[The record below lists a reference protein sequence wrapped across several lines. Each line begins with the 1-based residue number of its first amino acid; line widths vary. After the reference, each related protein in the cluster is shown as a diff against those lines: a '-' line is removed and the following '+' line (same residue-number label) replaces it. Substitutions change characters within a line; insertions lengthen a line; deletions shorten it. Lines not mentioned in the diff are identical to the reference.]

1 MGIEDYFFKNKDNQ
15 GSCGD
20 RKDNENKPGDSTDGT
35 GSPGREDE
43 IKELMKKMMSEE
55 GRGVDFGGKK
65 KDRSSGGHLKGWQ
78 WRESK
83 KALEKKE
90 RAKAK
95 HFEPKI
101 GDRRFEDAK
110 ASFIIP
116 VEKME
121 RNEYG
126 IISGLSMGR
135 IRVLLDG
142 RPYDCLIDQ
151 GLPIKLGETLAV
163 GDYVTIKVRNDKY
176 FVDHL
181 IERKTTLTRL
191 RRDST
196 RWGGDNT
203 KNEQVIAANI
213 DLAVIVVAAKNPPLH
228 PRFIDRYLILIQY
241 GDIEPVI
248 CVNKA
253 DLGIENENVLSAYK
267 NIGIRVIETSTET
280 GQGIEELK
288 NIISQKTVVLV
299 GNSGVG
305 KSSLI
310 NSILPQLDLR
320 VGEVGEKTGKGKHT
334 TTSSDL
340 IPWSDDSFIIDTP
353 GIRSLE
359 MANITK
365 QELELYFDEIAQYS
379 HGCKFSDCLHDVE
392 NGCVVKDAVNQG
404 LIDQQRYESYLKILH
419 EIV

>member
-1 MGIEDYFFKNKDNQ
+1 MSIEDYFFKNKDNRDSNMDKEDNNNETDDHADEKKQ
-15 GSCGD
+15 SK
-20 RKDNENKPGDSTDGT
+20 RKD
-35 GSPGREDE
+35 E
-43 IKELMKKMMSEE
+43 IVEIVKKMILEDDKS
-55 GRGVDFGGKK
+55 VNFGGKK
-65 KDRSSGGHLKGWQ
+65 KGYASGGHLKGWQ

-83 KALEKKE
+83 KALEKKD

-101 GDRRFEDAK
+101 GDRRFEEAK
-110 ASFIIP
+110 ASFIISA
-116 VEKME
+116 EKIE
-121 RNEYG
+121 RNKYG
-126 IISGLSMGR
+126 VVSGLSMGR

-142 RPYDCLIDQ
+142 QSYDCLIDQ
-151 GLPIKLGETLAV
+151 GLPIELGETLAV
-163 GDYVTIKVRNDKY
+163 GDYVTIKPRNDKY

-196 RWGGDNT
+196 RWGGST
-203 KNEQVIAANI
+203 QNEQVIAANI
-213 DLAVIVVAAKNPPLH
+213 DLAVIVVAAQNPPLH

-241 GDIEPVI
+241 GEIEPII
-248 CVNKA
+248 CVNKT

-288 NIISQKTVVLV
+288 EIINQKTVVLV

-310 NSILPQLDLR
+310 NAIVPQLALK

-334 TTSSDL
+334 TTTSDL
-340 IPWSDDSFIIDTP
+340 ISWSDNSFIIDTP

-365 QELELYFDEIAQYS
+365 QELGLYFDEIAQYS
-379 HGCKFSDCLHDVE
+379 RGCKFSDCLHDVE
-392 NGCVVKDAVNQG
+392 DNCVVKEAVSQG